1 MLPLR
6 KTIIHTEQ
14 PRPWPMLP
22 LRNTIIHT
30 EQPRPRAYA
39 PTQEPSLTQ
48 NNLVL
53 GLCSHSG
60 TIIHTEQ
67 PRPRPMLP
75 LRNHHS
81 LHRSC
86 RNACGPKKKDVT
98 QIGLE
103 LPVCI
108 FKPMK

>member
-14 PRPWPMLP
+14 PRPRPMLP
-22 LRNTIIHT
+22 LRNTITHT
-30 EQPRPRAYA
+30 EQPRPR
-39 PTQEPSLTQ
+39 PMLPLR
-48 NNLVL
+48 N
-53 GLCSHSG
+53 
-60 TIIHTEQ
+60 TITHTEQ